1 MTGVVER
8 IEARLAHDPQENRPP
23 RGAARRGLAARFGRR
38 RPRGHR
44 TADPYSGAAREAGRT
59 RQPPTRRPP
68 NAPFDA
74 LIDPAATGAPIT
86 DPAIVLQNI
95 STYFNSIRTMQG
107 QFIQIGP
114 NDERSEGTFY
124 LSRPGKVRFRYQ
136 PPVRV
141 DVVSDGKSLSVE
153 DKKAGTQDLY
163 PLSKTPLKTLLASQ
177 IDLAQ
182 MRIVSDLR
190 DEGDLISVELT
201 EPTFGDG
208 KLTLMFDKTT
218 YELRQWVV
226 TDAQGLNT
234 SVALFNVTTGEPID
248 PQLFRIYITG
258 NNNPMR

>member
-1 MTGVVER
+1 MNPKQLKTLP
-8 IEARLAHDPQENRPP
+8 ARTAIAALA
-23 RGAARRGLAARFGRR
+23 GIVLIGLAGEALAATEPPIPLVPIPV
-38 RPRGHR
+38 PRQQ
-44 TADPYSGAAREAGRT
+44 AAAPAT
-59 RQPPTRRPP
+59 TTTTPTS
-68 NAPFDA
+68 APFDA
-74 LIDPAATGAPIT
+74 LVDPAAAPPIT

-95 STYFNSIRTMQG
+95 SSYFNSIRTMQG

-114 NDERSEGTFY
+114 NDQRSEGTFY

-141 DVVSDGKSLSVE
+141 EVVSDGKSLSVE
-153 DKKAGTQDLY
+153 DKNAGTQDLY
-163 PLSKTPLKTLLASQ
+163 PLSKTPLRALLANN

-182 MRIVSDLR
+182 MRIVGDLR
-190 DEGDLISVELT
+190 QEGDLISVELA

-234 SVALFNVTTGEPID
+234 SVALYNVTTGEPLD

-258 NNNPMR
+258 NTKMP